1 MWTAIAKHS
10 LSLVGGPTGVTERDV
25 TEGSHRT
32 IRIGEDYLRW
42 LGERIRRDPSRW
54 LRLGATAAP

>member
-42 LGERIRRDPSRW
+42 LGERIRRDPS
-54 LRLGATAAP
+54 